1 MLIFSPTIANKRCPL
16 YVFFNMRSKISFLFH
31 FFLTNITLVDF
42 ITLARLAIR
51 RQLVVKCGH
60 LPGQSGCRPNAHL
73 PHHVAAAGLARH
85 ARQRGQ
91 LRGQRLPRHLL
102 RPGALLGVLGQH
114 GEFLQGARARPRD
127 VGAGGAG
134 GGHGEHARVLRRGG
148 GRTLLQPQPGMLHD
162 PVQLDPVRG
171 VLLQQPVDEVPHL
184 GGQLQVAGHRVV
196 SHHHPGQRAQ
206 WLIRGRVTTESGRIW
221 LNYLNQ

>member
-73 PHHVAAAGLARH
+73 PHNVAAAGLARH

-134 GGHGEHARVLRRGG
+134 GGHGEHSRILRRVG
-148 GRTLLQPQPGMLHD
+148 GRTLLHPARAGDLSRLTSSHLLCNPRFWRLAVAVVFQ
-162 PVQLDPVRG
+162 
-171 VLLQQPVDEVPHL
+171 VLLHRLWVFTMIITVLHLTLEPVCGKP
-184 GGQLQVAGHRVV
+184 
-196 SHHHPGQRAQ
+196 
-206 WLIRGRVTTESGRIW
+206 
-221 LNYLNQ
+221 